1 MYEAIICKI
10 HTRPHPNADKLLLG
24 DAHGYQ
30 VVVGLD
36 TKDGELGVFFPT
48 DGQLSEEM
56 CEVNDL
62 IGYTD
67 PDTGEKKGGYFPR
80 NRRVRSQKFR
90 GEKSDG
96 YWTPL
101 TSLAWTGAR
110 LDKLTEGTKFTELN
124 GKEVCNKYYTPATLK
139 AMSRGAI
146 APRQNNYFAKH
157 VETEQFKNEV
167 GRIPVNSI
175 IYITEKLHG
184 TSGRFGY
191 VLDKS
196 VERRTLLD
204 RLLRRQR
211 YSQKYTELIGTRNTI
226 LGKHTGPSFYG
237 SEEFRYDA
245 IKEVEGRL
253 HPGEILYFEIVGYTH
268 TGSPIMGQ
276 HDVTKLQDKAFQ
288 KKYGKVMEYRYGCNP
303 ETTPF
308 KLFVYR
314 ITQVAEDG
322 HVIELPWPQVKARCA
337 ILGLQHVPEWA
348 TFPYVYDEHK
358 KEENLLIDTVNMLV
372 EGESI
377 LDHSHIREG
386 VVLRVE
392 QPNGETKFLKAK
404 SFTFGLLEGYI
415 KEKDDYIDAE
425 EIA

>member
-1 MYEAIICKI
+1 MYEAIICSI

-24 DAHGYQ
+24 EAHGYQ

-56 CEVNDL
+56 CEANDL

-67 PDTGEKKGGYFPR
+67 PVTGEKRGGYFPR

-90 GEKSDG
+90 GERSDG

-101 TSLAWTGAR
+101 TSLVWTGAK

-124 GKEVCNKYYTPATLK
+124 GKPVCNKYFTPATLK
-139 AMSRGAI
+139 AMARGGPA
-146 APRQNNYFAKH
+146 RQNNFFAKH
-157 VETEQFKNEV
+157 VETDQFKNEV
-167 GRIPVNSI
+167 DRIPINSI

-184 TSGRFGY
+184 TSGRFGN
-191 VLDKS
+191 VLDQS
-196 VERRTLLD
+196 VEKRTLLD
-204 RLLRRQR
+204 RLFRRTR
-211 YSQKYTELIGTRNTI
+211 ISQSYTELIGTRNTI
-226 LGKHTGPSFYG
+226 LGKHSGPSFYG
-237 SEEFRYDA
+237 SEEFRYEA
-245 IKEVEGRL
+245 IRGLEGRL

-268 TGSPIMGQ
+268 TGASIMGQ
-276 HDVTKLQDKAFQ
+276 HDVTKLQDKTLQ

-322 HVIELPWPQVKARCA
+322 HTIELSWPQVKARCA
-337 ILGLQHVPEWA
+337 ILGLQHVPEIPVPPHVWGWSSGDILKA
-348 TFPYVYDEHK
+348 VEHH
-358 KEENLLIDTVNMLV
+358 M
-372 EGESI
+372 EGEST

-415 KEKDDYIDAE
+415 KERDDYIDTE
-425 EIA
+425 EVA